1 MEDNIIELSPNK
13 AFSIQNIVK
22 LDGRLSAYPQ
32 NEKGFVPLNCYLI
45 KEDSGAFLFDTGYLF
60 HQEKILHQLKSI
72 LDPDTPLSIIPLRI
86 NEFMSV
92 GNVKAITYDFNVVA
106 FYSPHPEGPDWFDFT
121 DKERDW
127 SLKEIPTNIL
137 RGTVNCEVGE
147 NTGRNIQVI
156 SAPLR
161 LINTSWI
168 YDEKTKILFSSDM
181 FNYGIAEKN
190 TEDWI
195 ITNPE
200 EEFSS
205 SYIKSFLLN
214 TRYWWLEGAKTR
226 ILRDNIKKVFDSYD
240 IETLAP
246 GYGKIFKGKKLV
258 QKQFELLDNI
268 LDELDITKT
277 KAHYVARN
285 QMR

>member
-1 MEDNIIELSPNK
+1 MLWH
-13 AFSIQNIVK
+13 FT
-22 LDGRLSAYPQ
+22 R
-32 NEKGFVPLNCYLI
+32 
-45 KEDSGAFLFDTGYLF
+45 
-60 HQEKILHQLKSI
+60 HILKVL
-72 LDPDTPLSIIPLRI
+72 
-86 NEFMSV
+86 
-92 GNVKAITYDFNVVA
+92 
-106 FYSPHPEGPDWFDFT
+106 
-121 DKERDW
+121 
-127 SLKEIPTNIL
+127 IL
-137 RGTVNCEVGE
+137 RGTVDCVVGE
-147 NTGRNIQVI
+147 DTGRNIQVI

-200 EEFSS
+200 EEFSV

-226 ILRDNIKKVFDSYD
+226 LLRDNIKKVYDSYD

-268 LDELDITKT
+268 LDDLDITKT

>member
-1 MEDNIIELSPNK
+1 MVGDN
-13 AFSIQNIVK
+13 
-22 LDGRLSAYPQ
+22 
-32 NEKGFVPLNCYLI
+32 
-45 KEDSGAFLFDTGYLF
+45 
-60 HQEKILHQLKSI
+60 
-72 LDPDTPLSIIPLRI
+72 
-86 NEFMSV
+86 
-92 GNVKAITYDFNVVA
+92 
-106 FYSPHPEGPDWFDFT
+106 T
-121 DKERDW
+121 D
-127 SLKEIPTNIL
+127 
-137 RGTVNCEVGE
+137 
-147 NTGRNIQVI
+147 RNIQVI

-181 FNYGIAEKN
+181 FNYGIAEKS

-200 EEFSS
+200 EEFSI

-226 ILRDNIKKVFDSYD
+226 LLRDNIKKVYDSYD

-268 LDELDITKT
+268 LDELDISKT